1 MTEIMTMTEERDV
14 NGMEKAKEAI
24 CMAETAKAE
33 ETDHMTE
40 ETNVEPKT
48 DMTEE
53 EGALINEMRLCFL
66 SRGENESLARIAVAG
81 FIACL
86 DPTLDVLDDIRT
98 AVSEAVT
105 NAIIHGYQGTTD
117 GIVYLSAFLYEDGVN
132 SRLLRV
138 DVEDTGTGIED
149 VKKAMEPLYSTSLD
163 GERAGMGFA
172 FMAAFTDRL
181 EVESKPRLGTCV
193 SMWKR
198 LILPEASHDT
208 E

>member
-1 MTEIMTMTEERDV
+1 M
-14 NGMEKAKEAI
+14 
-24 CMAETAKAE
+24 
-33 ETDHMTE
+33 
-40 ETNVEPKT
+40 
-48 DMTEE
+48 
-53 EGALINEMRLCFL
+53 FL